1 MMNQQNKSG
10 SQKKFKMLRELAR
23 LNGELRTKKAY
34 TPTEEEKKKDFES
47 NWAGVVRG
55 DQYLKKGEGVGG
67 GNIPGYERS

>member
-1 MMNQQNKSG
+1 
-10 SQKKFKMLRELAR
+10 MLRELAR

-55 DQYLKKGEGVGG
+55 D
-67 GNIPGYERS
+67 